1 MIDSKEPEQLV
12 RVQANAGRSSGPDPV
27 RQTIDLPGHGSF
39 SVLRW
44 ESDAS
49 KPLLVFAH
57 ATGFN
62 AGTYRELLG
71 PLAERFRIVALDQ
84 RGHGLSD
91 AEAEPDSLRTWDT
104 FRDDL
109 VAFLE
114 HLGEPAF
121 LSGHS
126 MGGRVAMLAAAARP
140 GAVRG
145 LVMIE
150 PVLMHPNVSRLLA
163 TARRFGRP
171 PPNPLAQG
179 AARRRAVFGTRQMMF
194 DAYKGRGAF
203 ATWPDPVLRDYIEGG
218 TRDMPNGE
226 VALSCA
232 PAWEAATFASAGH
245 VFWRPLCR
253 VRCPV
258 HVLYAEHESTLR
270 GDVPDL
276 IRERQP
282 DWRLDLVPGT
292 THFLPMERP
301 ELVQEAIRQ
310 MADG

>member
-1 MIDSKEPEQLV
+1 MNSC
-12 RVQANAGRSSGPDPV
+12 SSGSEPDRHTV
-27 RQTIDLPGHGSF
+27 DLPGHGSF

-44 ESDAS
+44 DGDRA

-71 PLAERFRIVALDQ
+71 PLADGFRIVAIDQ
-84 RGHGLSD
+84 RGHGLSTAD
-91 AEAEPDSLRTWDT
+91 AEPDDLGSWET

-109 VAFLE
+109 VAYLDFLD
-114 HLGEPAF
+114 EPAF

-126 MGGRVAMLAAAARP
+126 MGGRVAMLAAARRP
-140 GAVRG
+140 DAVRG
-145 LVMIE
+145 LVMVE
-150 PVLMHPNVSRLLA
+150 PVLMHPKVSRLLA

-179 AARRRAVFGTRQMMF
+179 AARRRAVFGTREMMF

-203 ATWPDPVLRDYIEGG
+203 ATWPDQVLRDYIDGG
-218 TRDMPNGE
+218 TRDLPNGE
-226 VALSCA
+226 VTLSCA

-245 VFWRPLCR
+245 TFWRALGR

-270 GDVPDL
+270 GGVPEL

-282 DWRLDLVPGT
+282 DWVLDLILGT

-301 ELVQEAIRQ
+301 ELVQDAIRK
-310 MADG
+310 MASLG

>member
-1 MIDSKEPEQLV
+1 MLQHV
-12 RVQANAGRSSGPDPV
+12 SSAAEPV
-27 RQTIDLPGHGSF
+27 RESIDIPGRGTF
-39 SVLRW
+39 SALRW
-44 ESDAS
+44 AGDAS
-49 KPLLVFAH
+49 KPLLVFTH

-71 PLAERFRIVALDQ
+71 PLAGDFRILAPDQ
-84 RGHGLSD
+84 RGHGLSP
-91 AEAEPDSLRTWDT
+91 AEAVPDDLRSWDL

-109 VAFLE
+109 VALLDM
-114 HLGEPAF
+114 LGEPAV

-126 MGGRVAMLAAAARP
+126 MGGRVAMLAAAQRP
-140 GAVRG
+140 ALARG

-150 PVLMHPNVSRLLA
+150 PVLMHPRVSRLLWS
-163 TARRFGRP
+163 ARRAGSP

-203 ATWPDPVLRDYIEGG
+203 ATWPDQMLRDYIDGG
-218 TRDMPNGE
+218 TRDLPNGE
-226 VALSCA
+226 VELSCA

-245 VFWRPLCR
+245 AFWRPLAR
-253 VRCPV
+253 VSCPV
-258 HVLYAEHESTLR
+258 HVLYAEAESTLR
-270 GDVPDL
+270 EEVPAL

-282 DWRLDLVPGT
+282 GWNLEMIPGT

-301 ELVQEAIRQ
+301 ELVQDAIRA
-310 MADG
+310 MADAG

>member
-1 MIDSKEPEQLV
+1 MLH
-12 RVQANAGRSSGPDPV
+12 RASSGPDPV

-44 ESDAS
+44 DGEAA

-62 AGTYRELLG
+62 AGTYKELLG
-71 PLAERFRIVALDQ
+71 PLAENFRIAALDQ
-84 RGHGLSD
+84 RGHGLSTAD
-91 AEAEPDSLRTWDT
+91 AEPDGLQTWDT

-109 VAFLE
+109 VAFLDS
-114 HLGEPAF
+114 LGEPVF

-126 MGGRVAMLAAAARP
+126 MGGRVAMLAAAKRP
-140 GAVRG
+140 EAARG
-145 LVMIE
+145 LVMVE
-150 PVLMHPNVSRLLA
+150 PVLMHPKASRLLA
-163 TARRFGRP
+163 AARRFGRS

-203 ATWPDPVLRDYIEGG
+203 TTWPDQMLRDYIDGG
-218 TRDMPNGE
+218 SRDLPNGE
-226 VALSCA
+226 VTLSCA

-245 VFWRPLCR
+245 RFWRALGR

-258 HVLYAEHESTLR
+258 HVLYAERESTLR
-270 GDVPDL
+270 EGVPDL

-282 DWRLDLVPGT
+282 GWTLDLIPAT

-301 ELVQEAIRQ
+301 ELVRDAIRR
-310 MADG
+310 MAGIG